1 MSRFQIKEVEKKRQE
16 REEQKEI
23 AIKRALEYM
32 KRKPDAP
39 RTKVATYAGVGL
51 SVLIRWAKEDD
62 FVIPEPI
69 TSKQR
74 MAKTPWKGT
83 IV

>member
-39 RTKVATYAGVGL
+39 RTKVATYAGVAI
-51 SVLIRWAKEDD
+51 SVLENWGVELPKS
-62 FVIPEPI
+62 I
-69 TSKQR
+69 TVKQR
-74 MAKTPWKGT
+74 MKKTPWGEGQM
-83 IV
+83 I